1 VLKLEPQNHVEDPVL
16 KRRGRPNIWKV
27 GIEMSAYQE
36 TKFIKDYAPGSK
48 AVVELKNGNLCD
60 VINGCYFEQ
69 GISLVIEHGMI
80 KAIPGL
86 GGQPADIKPDFTI
99 DLMGKTVIPGLINT
113 HCHLS
118 TTSPS
123 FLPGFR
129 DLKPFKAYADKQIEK
144 NMAECLIHGIT
155 NIRDAMAEDLR
166 RTRLVRDRIA
176 KGEIPGPRLLQ
187 AVVVGPPGGYF
198 TEKYNLV
205 MKWMRSLIGLRPLDH
220 ELEYA
225 GVVEFPIDA
234 TDQQVRDAV
243 DRAIDER
250 GAEAIKIGEQIENM
264 NNFKPDLTIMTQAQL
279 NAVADQA
286 RKRGLKSTIHHVSLA
301 SFRRAVEAGV
311 SSLAHVPYDGSLSE
325 DDVKA
330 FVSQG
335 CINDP
340 TMSVAYDTCYKILGE
355 PTYDDPYMDKLT
367 EFRNLVHAELV
378 DEYWIPEFKQGAQD
392 YYEKA
397 KSGNM
402 KIFGLMPMSAMY
414 KYYAPWATTG
424 ARNLKLLFENGVR
437 MTTGNDGG
445 IPPCTLAM
453 MQHEIDLLDLFLN
466 QVTGEDIF
474 GGADA
479 LRMATINGAICL
491 GLEDRFGTIEA
502 GKVADLAIVDGDP
515 FKDPRVIGIRVAALF
530 MDGQL
535 VINDCGLK
543 VERTG
548 KK

>member
-1 VLKLEPQNHVEDPVL
+1 
-16 KRRGRPNIWKV
+16 
-27 GIEMSAYQE
+27 
-36 TKFIKDYAPGSK
+36 
-48 AVVELKNGNLCD
+48 
-60 VINGCYFEQ
+60 
-69 GISLVIEHGMI
+69 
-80 KAIPGL
+80 
-86 GGQPADIKPDFTI
+86 
-99 DLMGKTVIPGLINT
+99 
-113 HCHLS
+113 
-118 TTSPS
+118 
-123 FLPGFR
+123 
-129 DLKPFKAYADKQIEK
+129 
-144 NMAECLIHGIT
+144 
-155 NIRDAMAEDLR
+155 
-166 RTRLVRDRIA
+166 
-176 KGEIPGPRLLQ
+176 
-187 AVVVGPPGGYF
+187 
-198 TEKYNLV
+198 
-205 MKWMRSLIGLRPLDH
+205 
-220 ELEYA
+220 
-225 GVVEFPIDA
+225 
-234 TDQQVRDAV
+234 
-243 DRAIDER
+243 
-250 GAEAIKIGEQIENM
+250 
-264 NNFKPDLTIMTQAQL
+264 
-279 NAVADQA
+279 
-286 RKRGLKSTIHHVSLA
+286 
-301 SFRRAVEAGV
+301 
-311 SSLAHVPYDGSLSE
+311 
-325 DDVKA
+325 
-330 FVSQG
+330 
-335 CINDP
+335 
-340 TMSVAYDTCYKILGE
+340 
-355 PTYDDPYMDKLT
+355 MDKLT